1 MVSKRNLIERIDR
14 LEEMIIEKNW
24 KNRNLEKR
32 IEVLESNAIRSD
44 IKEFNTKRKPGRP
57 RKNEAS
63 DAKKK

>member
-57 RKNEAS
+57 CKNEAS

>member
-44 IKEFNTKRKPGRP
+44 IKEFNTNRKPGRP

>member
-32 IEVLESNAIRSD
+32 IEALESNAIRSD